1 MALFSTTRNLN
12 RSEPAMLIKI
22 CGLSTPQTLEAAIE
36 AGADMVGFVFH
47 PKSPRFVSR
56 QQAAELAAIVQGRA
70 ETVALIV
77 DYDEEQALELA
88 ESLKPDMLQ
97 LHGLE
102 SAGLTEATRKVTGV
116 KVMKALPVAGK
127 ADLDRLPRY
136 HAVADRILLDA
147 KPPRDAAYPGG
158 HGRPFDWTILKDLD
172 PALPFMLSGGLT
184 PDNIAGAITTVRA
197 LGVNLTGVD
206 VSSGVESAPG
216 VKDVLKIRDFI
227 QAARSAG

>member
-1 MALFSTTRNLN
+1 
-12 RSEPAMLIKI
+12 MLIKI
-22 CGLSTPQTLEAAIE
+22 CGLSTPQTLEAAIA

-147 KPPRDAAYPGG
+147 KPPKDAAYPGG